1 MAFVRVR
8 DVSYRFGKRLALE
21 GVNFSLAKGGFAFI
35 TGPSGAGKTTLLRI
49 LHGDLPLMHGHAV
62 VAGFSLN
69 AMARS
74 ELPLLRREACL
85 IFQDYRIL
93 PERTVF
99 ENVALP
105 LEVRGLPRARVA
117 ARVAEMA
124 GALDLAK
131 VAHERCD
138 NLSGGER
145 QRVAVARALA
155 VGPQLI
161 LADEP
166 TGNLDPDAAL
176 RLMDVFRQANTHG
189 TAFIVAT
196 HDERLPGMIPGA
208 RLLHLEAGR
217 LTATAE
223 GGDGEDD

>member
-1 MAFVRVR
+1 LAFVRVR
-8 DVSYRFGKRLALE
+8 DLSHRFGKRLALE
-21 GVNFSLAKGGFAFI
+21 SVSFSLAKGGFAFI

-62 VAGFSLN
+62 VAGYSLN
-69 AMARS
+69 AMPRG
-74 ELPLLRREACL
+74 ELPQLRREVGL
-85 IFQDYRIL
+85 IFQDYKIL

-99 ENVALP
+99 ANVSLP
-105 LEVRGLPRARVA
+105 LEVRGLSRARVA
-117 ARVAEMA
+117 ARVAEVIQ
-124 GALDLAK
+124 ALGLEP
-131 VAHERCD
+131 VALERCD

-155 VGPQLI
+155 VSPKLI

-176 RLMDVFRQANTHG
+176 RLMDLFRQANAYG

-208 RLLHLEAGR
+208 RAMVLESGR
-217 LTATAE
+217 LAAAAA
-223 GGDGEDD
+223 DGEDD